1 MSSAIFVDSA
11 NSLPPR
17 MVIMMTLMIL
27 LTIPIIVVMVAMMKM
42 AIEGF
47 SVTSVVLAYILCY
60 GTANKYGEFPP
71 SATAERT
78 HRHRG
83 GPPRH
88 IHPRPHR

>member
-47 SVTSVVLAYILCY
+47 SCY
-60 GTANKYGEFPP
+60 TCCPIVYPLLGYGE
-71 SATAERT
+71 
-78 HRHRG
+78 
-83 GPPRH
+83 
-88 IHPRPHR
+88 